1 MKLKGKILSIVVSG
15 IVLLGIT
22 ATFFSVT
29 SLQTRQ
35 QEEISNTR
43 SIFLQDKK
51 EKLKDLVRNAHTV
64 MATAYSEAHDS
75 KKVAEIYKKELKNV
89 VDVAYGVIE
98 AMHNSDNNF
107 SEEAKKKLAL
117 NLIKTTRYNKK
128 DYFWIND
135 MQPTMIMHPYKPEL
149 DGKNLSD
156 LKDPNGKRLFVEFVK
171 VCKENGEG
179 FVDYM
184 WPKYGSEKP
193 VPKISYVKLFKPWN
207 WIIGSGVY
215 LEVAGAKI
223 KEDAKSMIGTLRY
236 GPENK
241 DYFWINDTDAK
252 MVMHPYKPKL
262 NGKDLSDFKDPNGK
276 RLFVEFVKVCK
287 ENGEGFVEYMWPKPG
302 YDKPVSKLSYVKLFK
317 EWNWIIGT
325 GVYTDDIEKLL
336 AAKEKKISAEITNQI
351 WKQVV
356 LIVIIS
362 AMIIFATIL
371 MSNKIIR
378 PIVKSVDFAK
388 IMSEGVFTQTL
399 DIDRQDEI
407 GVLSKAL
414 NEMAARLGGMLKAI
428 RTDVEILSSSSNE
441 LSSISHQMSS
451 GVEQTSEKS
460 NIVAAAAEEMTSNM
474 HSVAAAVE
482 EASTNMGIVA
492 GSAEEM
498 AATLNEISL
507 NTDKARSISS
517 EAVLEAKSASDKV
530 DELGIAA
537 KEIGKV
543 TEAIAEIS
551 EQTNLLALNATI
563 EAARAG
569 EAGKGFAVVANEI
582 KELAR
587 QTAEATGE
595 INNKIGGIQGST
607 QDTVNQI
614 EQISKVIYEVN
625 DIVSTIATAVEE
637 QLGTTKEI
645 ANNVVQASEGIR
657 EVTEN
662 VAQSSVVS
670 GEIAKDISDVNQAT
684 IEMSNNSSQVDS
696 SAEKLSKL
704 AEQLKETV
712 GRFHV

>member
-156 LKDPNGKRLFVEFVK
+156 L
-171 VCKENGEG
+171 
-179 FVDYM
+179 
-184 WPKYGSEKP
+184 
-193 VPKISYVKLFKPWN
+193 
-207 WIIGSGVY
+207 
-215 LEVAGAKI
+215 
-223 KEDAKSMIGTLRY
+223 
-236 GPENK
+236 
-241 DYFWINDTDAK
+241 
-252 MVMHPYKPKL
+252 
-262 NGKDLSDFKDPNGK
+262 KDPNGK